1 MLLGQ
6 SGTGCSGHCGHARH
20 AGHAGQAGH
29 GGSRVLYFWRRQPP
43 QCAHSEPAD
52 QLGSLGGRGV
62 LSSSFS
68 PFSRASPV
76 CPGKG
81 KSVLKL
87 LPQGCLGAEACWEG
101 GTRYPPNPPL
111 KVCFSSWGHFG
122 KFQIGFSYI
131 HLLWNLIRTVHS
143 AQRWNFTV
151 NILTS
156 GQIRQVVRLGKIQMG
171 EEMDGRN
178 QKNGGEG
185 QDGRRVGGQLGMSW
199 LFVIEYTALRN
210 DSEDCAL
217 WKDTVWL
224 T

>member
-1 MLLGQ
+1 M
-6 SGTGCSGHCGHARH
+6 
-20 AGHAGQAGH
+20 
-29 GGSRVLYFWRRQPP
+29 
-43 QCAHSEPAD
+43 
-52 QLGSLGGRGV
+52 
-62 LSSSFS
+62 
-68 PFSRASPV
+68 
-76 CPGKG
+76 
-81 KSVLKL
+81 
-87 LPQGCLGAEACWEG
+87 
-101 GTRYPPNPPL
+101 
-111 KVCFSSWGHFG
+111 
-122 KFQIGFSYI
+122 
-131 HLLWNLIRTVHS
+131 
-143 AQRWNFTV
+143 

-156 GQIRQVVRLGKIQMG
+156 GQIRQVVGLGKIQMG

>member
-1 MLLGQ
+1 MDLLPWALLGWLIDTIAGDLCFYCYICV
-6 SGTGCSGHCGHARH
+6 SMSVDRNAPWSIWTSATGCSGHCGHARH

-131 HLLWNLIRTVHS
+131 HLL
-143 AQRWNFTV
+143 
-151 NILTS
+151 
-156 GQIRQVVRLGKIQMG
+156 
-171 EEMDGRN
+171 
-178 QKNGGEG
+178 
-185 QDGRRVGGQLGMSW
+185 
-199 LFVIEYTALRN
+199 
-210 DSEDCAL
+210 
-217 WKDTVWL
+217 
-224 T
+224 

>member
-1 MLLGQ
+1 MLPSNFSIWNILLLDYLTTLDLQDIKYSLLAEMHIGQ
-6 SGTGCSGHCGHARH
+6 SGLGAGCGGQCGHARH

-87 LPQGCLGAEACWEG
+87 LP
-101 GTRYPPNPPL
+101 
-111 KVCFSSWGHFG
+111 
-122 KFQIGFSYI
+122 
-131 HLLWNLIRTVHS
+131 
-143 AQRWNFTV
+143 
-151 NILTS
+151 
-156 GQIRQVVRLGKIQMG
+156 
-171 EEMDGRN
+171 
-178 QKNGGEG
+178 
-185 QDGRRVGGQLGMSW
+185 
-199 LFVIEYTALRN
+199 
-210 DSEDCAL
+210 
-217 WKDTVWL
+217 
-224 T
+224 

>member
-1 MLLGQ
+1 MDLLPWALLGWLIDTIAGDLCFYCYICV
-6 SGTGCSGHCGHARH
+6 SMPGDRNAPWSIWTSATGCSGHCGHARH

-87 LPQGCLGAEACWEG
+87 LPQGCLGVEPCWEG

-111 KVCFSSWGHFG
+111 KVCFSSWGHLG

-131 HLLWNLIRTVHS
+131 HLL
-143 AQRWNFTV
+143 
-151 NILTS
+151 
-156 GQIRQVVRLGKIQMG
+156 
-171 EEMDGRN
+171 
-178 QKNGGEG
+178 
-185 QDGRRVGGQLGMSW
+185 
-199 LFVIEYTALRN
+199 
-210 DSEDCAL
+210 
-217 WKDTVWL
+217 
-224 T
+224 